1 MPLAT
6 TILSMNSEIGRIA
19 ASIPK
24 TKEELDSWNLVERWG
39 NVAKIFFAGSVIPVW
54 TPKGLADGKSLW
66 ITTARS
72 KMSSPQD
79 LNLPAMESAFVAFAS
94 LASVP
99 GNAILPPPPAII
111 VPPIAPLILKPLE
124 SLPPSPFTLSS
135 TTALHGILLAW
146 ALTGTQTIPPALP
159 VPWS

>member
-6 TILSMNSEIGRIA
+6 AVLGMNREIGEIA
-19 ASIPK
+19 SSIPK
-24 TKEELDSWNLVERWG
+24 TKEELQSWNLAEKWG
-39 NVAKIFFAGSVIPVW
+39 NVAKIFFASSVIPMW
-54 TPKGLADGKSLW
+54 TPVGLDSGKALW
-66 ITTARS
+66 ISTALS

-79 LNLPAMESAFVAFAS
+79 LSISAMESAFKAFAS

-99 GNAILPPPPAII
+99 GNVVPPPPAVI
-111 VPPIAPLILKPLE
+111 VPPIAPLILMPLGA
-124 SLPPSPFTLSS
+124 LPPSPSPLPS
-135 TTALHGILLAW
+135 TIALHGILLAW